1 MFGVSEAVLDSYRRR
16 YPEGTRVV
24 LEEMYDARPIPVGTK
39 GTVQF
44 VDDIG
49 TVHVDW
55 DNGRRLGLIP
65 SEDRFSIIHEGEVE
79 DG

>member
-1 MFGVSEAVLDSYRRR
+1 MEQGKSGIDILREK

-24 LEEMYDARPIPVGTK
+24 LDKMGVDPRPIEQGEK
-39 GTVQF
+39 GTVVC

-55 DNGRRLGLIP
+55 DCGRRLGLIP
-65 SEDRFSIIHEGEVE
+65 GTDTFHVIG
-79 DG
+79 G